1 VSWAETLSSSPWWKP
16 WHQSGSS
23 LTETIVI
30 ILSKGKWGI
39 TLWVLFEL
47 YLLKQNP
54 QHLPE
59 QATPPLLQDTL
70 LWNSICPK
78 KENKKSCL
86 QFISRSD
93 LVLSTSWFLA
103 TAMPFIHWAGIR
115 MSLTLNQ
122 LWSSSITTEIQLLRS
137 MNALTLFSLTW
148 IFLLTFPSK
157 VLCPYPVMYHTL
169 NLRDTSP

>member
-78 KENKKSCL
+78 KENRKKLSSVYI
-86 QFISRSD
+86 QIRSGTLHFMVSGQSNAIHSLSWNQNESHSESAVKQLHHNRNPVIEIHECTHTFFPD
-93 LVLSTSWFLA
+93 LD
-103 TAMPFIHWAGIR
+103 
-115 MSLTLNQ
+115 
-122 LWSSSITTEIQLLRS
+122 
-137 MNALTLFSLTW
+137 
-148 IFLLTFPSK
+148 FPS
-157 VLCPYPVMYHTL
+157 HF
-169 NLRDTSP
+169 SI